1 MRLPSHLKLL
11 PSVILL
17 WFLLHISVTSFLL
30 YTNKR
35 SKNTLEKNMCSYYN
49 KNKHSVY
56 EVILMKGS
64 LLNAAETGER
74 LEMIYMSEKGKISQR
89 IIKVLNVEEGSI
101 KADP

>member
-1 MRLPSHLKLL
+1 
-11 PSVILL
+11 
-17 WFLLHISVTSFLL
+17 
-30 YTNKR
+30 
-35 SKNTLEKNMCSYYN
+35 
-49 KNKHSVY
+49 
-56 EVILMKGS
+56 MKGS